1 MLQIFKELDL
11 AVPADITVSISSRVF
26 TVKGPRGT
34 LTKVSI
40 PLRTQ
45 LDDRLWSSSNR
56 ISTALGRGQRRFL
69 VMTRDAW
76 DYSHRDRIS

>member
-11 AVPADITVSISSRVF
+11 AVPADVTVSISSRVF

-40 PLRTQ
+40 P
-45 LDDRLWSSSNR
+45 SHF
-56 ISTALGRGQRRFL
+56 STNSTTFSEQQQ
-69 VMTRDAW
+69 
-76 DYSHRDRIS
+76 